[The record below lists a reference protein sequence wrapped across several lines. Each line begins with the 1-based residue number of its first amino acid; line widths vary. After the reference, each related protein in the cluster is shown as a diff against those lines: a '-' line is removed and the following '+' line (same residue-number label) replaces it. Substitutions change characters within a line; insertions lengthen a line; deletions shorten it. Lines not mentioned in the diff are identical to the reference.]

1 MTYKPHILL
10 GKISRV
16 NGYDGSVIIRLEK
29 VFIENIPEMESVF
42 VETDG
47 RPVPFFISSSDYN
60 GSDIL
65 KIKFEGYES
74 GDKAGEFTGCRVFL
88 TSGDEKAQQKSRSRD
103 IQGFRA
109 LIPGSGFIG
118 TVSGIIENPGQD
130 LISILSPGN
139 KEILVPLHDDFIT
152 GIDWKKKIISLSLPE
167 GLLDLN

>member
-29 VFIENIPEMESVF
+29 GFIENIPEMESVF

-47 RPVPFFISSSDYN
+47 KPVPFFILSSDYN

-65 KIKFEGYES
+65 KIRFEGYES
-74 GDKAGEFTGCRVFL
+74 GEKAGEFTGCRVFL
-88 TSGDEKAQQKSRSRD
+88 TSGDAKVPHPGISPD
-103 IQGFRA
+103 IEGFRVMIA
-109 LIPGSGFIG
+109 GSEFIG
-118 TVSGIIENPGQD
+118 TVRGIIENPGQD
-130 LISILSPGN
+130 LISILSTEN

-152 GIDWKKKIISLSLPE
+152 GIDWKKKILKLSLPE
-167 GLLDLN
+167 GLIDLN

>member
-29 VFIENIPEMESVF
+29 VFIENLPEMESVF

-47 RPVPFFISSSDYN
+47 KPVPFFISWADYN
-60 GSDIL
+60 GSDTL
-65 KIKFEGYES
+65 KVRFEGYES

-88 TSGDEKAQQKSRSRD
+88 TSGDGKVPKTDRSLD
-103 IQGFRA
+103 IEGFRVF
-109 LIPGSGFIG
+109 IPGSEFIG
-118 TVSGIIENPGQD
+118 TISAIIENPGQD
-130 LISILSPGN
+130 LISILSPDGR
-139 KEILVPLHDDFIT
+139 EILVPLHDDFIT
-152 GIDWKKKIISLSLPE
+152 GIDRKKKIIRLSLPE